1 MCHPMARRFLRLGP
15 SHVAAATQ
23 CVAETFA
30 MQSRTDPFT
39 ALFGYTPQHW
49 ASMAASF
56 IRRSG
61 NAARPLSVVAM
72 SPSGD
77 VEGVM
82 LNEDWVTPTP
92 LEYQKLGTVRNFA
105 LFVLFDR
112 VHGCTCERR
121 NGVPHALYSRSFI
134 PATGASTLKPHSSAF
149 TRSILRVFGTPS
161 EAR

>member
-1 MCHPMARRFLRLGP
+1 MARRFLRLGP
-15 SHVAAATQ
+15 SQVAAATQ

-39 ALFGYTPQHW
+39 ALFGYSAQHW

-61 NAARPLSVVAM
+61 SAARPLSVVAIG
-72 SPSGD
+72 PSGD

-92 LEYQKLGTVRNFA
+92 LEYQKLGTVRNSLHHVLVILMHDALANVGMASHTRYFQGASFA
-105 LFVLFDR
+105 LR
-112 VHGCTCERR
+112 KQASRSCSA
-121 NGVPHALYSRSFI
+121 VPSHALFYVCS
-134 PATGASTLKPHSSAF
+134 
-149 TRSILRVFGTPS
+149 
-161 EAR
+161 